1 MGEYLKIME
10 ISSELLREKINNG
23 EKVIVDFH
31 ALWCFPCK
39 SMKPTFERL
48 VNENTTNVGMYT
60 MDVDQNREL
69 AIELGV
75 RSVPT
80 IKVFNGGGVV
90 DTKVGVLNEAQ
101 IKELVSELINE

>member
-1 MGEYLKIME
+1 ME
-10 ISSELLREKINNG
+10 ISSELLREKIKNG

-31 ALWCFPCK
+31 ATWCGPCK
-39 SMKPTFERL
+39 MMKPTFEKL
-48 VNENTTNVGMYT
+48 TNENTTEVGMFT

-69 AIELGV
+69 SMELGI

-90 DTKVGVLNEAQ
+90 DTKVGVLRENQ
-101 IKELVSELINE
+101 IKDLMTELLNG